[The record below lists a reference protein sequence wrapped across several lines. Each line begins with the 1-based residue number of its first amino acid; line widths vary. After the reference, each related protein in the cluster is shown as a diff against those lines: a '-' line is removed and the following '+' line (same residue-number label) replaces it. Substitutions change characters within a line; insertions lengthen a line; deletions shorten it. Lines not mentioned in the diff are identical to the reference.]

1 MFIRK
6 TTRKYK
12 DRVYTS
18 YQLVRSVQTPKGPR
32 QQLICSLGDLSPRPA
47 QEWLHVAHQVEDAL
61 RGQSGLLEDAGEAE
75 VGAIVRQIRQQQ
87 TGRGDPAPRH
97 GGDPSEREVIAVRA
111 DRVRVEQARQA
122 GPVHVGYQFWNRLG
136 LDEILR
142 ALEFSER
149 AIQLTCAMT
158 LNRLIH
164 PASEY
169 AMPDWIRS
177 TALGDILRVDFEIL
191 GDDPLYR
198 NLDRLYPNRA
208 AIESALVERERSLFN
223 LQPTVFFYDLTS
235 TYFEGQ
241 ALANP
246 KAQRGYSR
254 DRRPDCKQVVIGLVV
269 GREGFPLAHEIF
281 AGNVQDRQTLGIML
295 DRLQARVGLA
305 AGATVVVDRGMAYA
319 ENLQE
324 IRARELHYVIAG
336 RQPERDQWLDDFE
349 DPQGFEEVHR
359 EPSPRNPFQKKST
372 VRVKRLHR
380 EGESLVL
387 CTSSERVAKDRAIR
401 EKQEAR
407 FLADLEKLQRRI
419 GAGRLVREVAIG
431 EAIGRLKER
440 YPRVARYHT
449 LSYDAAGRRLVHQP
463 NEAKKAKAELLDGG
477 YLLRTD
483 REDLT
488 GPEAWLLYMTLTR
501 AESAFRAMKSP
512 LAERPI
518 FHQVERRVETHIF
531 LCVLAYHLLVAIE
544 TTLLGHGLHTS
555 WATVR
560 EALATH
566 QMVTIVLPTDGGR
579 VLRIR
584 QGTKPERQHQE
595 LYRMLNVPEEIIRPR
610 RTWSTPSQGQS

>member
-97 GGDPSEREVIAVRA
+97 GGDPSEGEVIAVRA

-223 LQPTVFFYDLTS
+223 LQPTVFFYDLT
-235 TYFEGQ
+235 
-241 ALANP
+241 
-246 KAQRGYSR
+246 R
-254 DRRPDCKQVVIGLVV
+254 
-269 GREGFPLAHEIF
+269 
-281 AGNVQDRQTLGIML
+281 
-295 DRLQARVGLA
+295 
-305 AGATVVVDRGMAYA
+305 
-319 ENLQE
+319 
-324 IRARELHYVIAG
+324 
-336 RQPERDQWLDDFE
+336 
-349 DPQGFEEVHR
+349 
-359 EPSPRNPFQKKST
+359 
-372 VRVKRLHR
+372 
-380 EGESLVL
+380 
-387 CTSSERVAKDRAIR
+387 
-401 EKQEAR
+401 
-407 FLADLEKLQRRI
+407 
-419 GAGRLVREVAIG
+419 
-431 EAIGRLKER
+431 
-440 YPRVARYHT
+440 
-449 LSYDAAGRRLVHQP
+449 
-463 NEAKKAKAELLDGG
+463 
-477 YLLRTD
+477 
-483 REDLT
+483 
-488 GPEAWLLYMTLTR
+488 
-501 AESAFRAMKSP
+501 
-512 LAERPI
+512 
-518 FHQVERRVETHIF
+518 
-531 LCVLAYHLLVAIE
+531 
-544 TTLLGHGLHTS
+544 
-555 WATVR
+555 
-560 EALATH
+560 
-566 QMVTIVLPTDGGR
+566 
-579 VLRIR
+579 
-584 QGTKPERQHQE
+584 
-595 LYRMLNVPEEIIRPR
+595 
-610 RTWSTPSQGQS
+610 